1 MTVDARAAARRPL
14 HLAVGGALVVATALI
29 PSAESVAADQTSEV
43 TIPYT
48 CQFPS
53 GAEKADVTIKAVL
66 PVSAG
71 TGEVIRPADVSVEVS
86 LERSALVR
94 FTALEATTL
103 SAVAELTVR
112 NSVGE
117 HAADASWQQLEA
129 PAVDLPAEG
138 EGEGE
143 EQGDG
148 EGDGQ
153 GAGGVVLTATGD
165 VPTVAFGSPGRATIT
180 PAGLGLTLA
189 SFTQDGTPTSPPE
202 LAVTCEPADDEERP
216 LARITVRDSTGP
228 AAPSPSDPAPG
239 EGASEPP
246 AKPDRPAPGLDP
258 DAHRKIDDLT
268 EARLEALDDEDPG
281 SCPIEIPPEWVM
293 TTAETYA
300 AGYANAVKLD
310 GAAALGPAFMKVV
323 LNKRYINDSCASTV
337 DVTSEVEFEYEGK
350 RQLPPTKATF
360 LSYGFMPTTATMV
373 LEQVGPPAVVQT
385 HTVTNT
391 PTYPEESTVT
401 AQLSMRL
408 YDVKVNGVPLDVGP
422 DCRTERPFEQVLKG
436 YGQSYP
442 PAGYLVAYGGNL
454 TGYAHI
460 PPFQGCGVGE
470 DLDPLFTSAISSV
483 GKKADNYT
491 KMTQAPLCVA
501 TNPEGPDCPPKV
513 PKPER

>member
-1 MTVDARAAARRPL
+1 MTVDVRAVARRPL
-14 HLAVGGALVVATALI
+14 HLALGGALVVATALI

-43 TIPYT
+43 TLPYT
-48 CQFPS
+48 CPFPS
-53 GAEKADVTIKAVL
+53 GPEKVEVAVKAVL
-66 PVSAG
+66 PVSAR
-71 TGEVIRPADVSVEVS
+71 TEETIRPGDVSVDVS
-86 LERSALVR
+86 LARSALAQ
-94 FTALEATTL
+94 FTALEAATL

-112 NSVGE
+112 NTVGE
-117 HAADASWQQLEA
+117 HTADASWQQLEA
-129 PAVDLPAEG
+129 PAVPLPPEG
-138 EGEGE
+138 EDE
-143 EQGDG
+143 D
-148 EGDGQ
+148 
-153 GAGGVVLTATGD
+153 GVVFTATGD
-165 VPTVAFGSPGRATIT
+165 VPTVAFGSPGRATIA
-180 PAGLGLTLA
+180 PAALSLTLA
-189 SFTQDGTPTSPPE
+189 SFTEDGAPTTPPE
-202 LAVTCEPADDEERP
+202 LTVVCERADDEERP
-216 LARITVRDSTGP
+216 LARITVRDSAGP
-228 AAPSPSDPAPG
+228 TTPAPTPDAPDTPVPG
-239 EGASEPP
+239 EDDAAEPP

-258 DAHRKIDDLT
+258 DAHRRIDDLT
-268 EARLEALDDEDPG
+268 EARLEALDDPDPG

-442 PAGYLVAYGGNL
+442 PAGYLVATGGNL

-460 PPFQGCGVGE
+460 PPFKGCGVGE
-470 DLDPLFTSAISSV
+470 NLDPLFTSAISSV

-501 TNPEGPDCPPKV
+501 TNPDGPDCPPKV

>member
-1 MTVDARAAARRPL
+1 MTVDARATARRPL
-14 HLAVGGALVVATALI
+14 HLAVGGALLVATALI
-29 PSAESVAADQTSEV
+29 PGAESVAADQTSEITV
-43 TIPYT
+43 PYT
-48 CQFPS
+48 CVFPS
-53 GAEKADVTIKAVL
+53 GEEKADVVIKAVL
-66 PVSAG
+66 PVSAA
-71 TGEVIRPADVSVEVS
+71 TGEEIRPGDVSVEVG
-86 LERSALVR
+86 LEQSALDR
-94 FTALEATTL
+94 FTALEASTL

-112 NSVGE
+112 NTVGE
-117 HAADASWQQLEA
+117 HSADASWAGLQA
-129 PAVDLPAEG
+129 SAVPLPAEG
-138 EGEGE
+138 
-143 EQGDG
+143 
-148 EGDGQ
+148 
-153 GAGGVVLTATGD
+153 GVVLAATGD
-165 VPTVAFGSPGRATIT
+165 VPTVAFGSPGRATIA

-189 SFTQDGTPTSPPE
+189 SFTEDGTPTTPAE
-202 LAVTCEPADDEERP
+202 LTVACEPADDEERP
-216 LARITVRDSTGP
+216 LARVTVRDG
-228 AAPSPSDPAPG
+228 AAPATPAPGPSAPAPG
-239 EGASEPP
+239 ENTSEPP
-246 AKPDRPAPGLDP
+246 ARPGRPAPGLAP
-258 DAHRKIDDLT
+258 DARQKIDDLT
-268 EARLEALDDEDPG
+268 EERLAALDDEDPG

-300 AGYANAVKLD
+300 AGYANAEKLG

-350 RQLPPTKATF
+350 RQLPPARATF

-408 YDVKVNGVPLDVGP
+408 YDVEVNGVPLDVGP
-422 DCRTERPFEQVLKG
+422 DCRTVRPFEQVLKG

-442 PAGYLVAYGGNL
+442 PAGYLVATGGSL
-454 TGYAHI
+454 TGHAHI

-470 DLDPLFTSAISSV
+470 NLDPLLTSAISSV

-501 TNPEGPDCPPKV
+501 TNPDGPDCPPKV
-513 PKPER
+513 PDPER

>member
-1 MTVDARAAARRPL
+1 MTLDARAAARRPL

-43 TIPYT
+43 TIPYA

-53 GAEKADVTIKAVL
+53 GPEKADVAVKAVL
-66 PVSAG
+66 PVSAR
-71 TGEVIRPADVSVEVS
+71 TEETIRPGDVSVEVG
-86 LERSALVR
+86 LARSALTQ
-94 FTALEATTL
+94 FTALEASTL

-112 NSVGE
+112 NTVGE
-117 HAADASWQQLEA
+117 HSADASWQQLEA
-129 PAVDLPAEG
+129 LAVALPPGG
-138 EGEGE
+138 EDE
-143 EQGDG
+143 D
-148 EGDGQ
+148 
-153 GAGGVVLTATGD
+153 GVVLTATGD
-165 VPTVAFGSPGRATIT
+165 VPTIAFGSPGPATIT
-180 PAGLGLTLA
+180 PAALSLTLA
-189 SFTQDGTPTSPPE
+189 SFTEDGTPTSPPE
-202 LAVTCEPADDEERP
+202 LTVVCEPADDEEHP
-216 LARITVRDSTGP
+216 LARITVRDSAGP
-228 AAPSPSDPAPG
+228 RPPTPGPDAPTPG
-239 EGASEPP
+239 EEAADPPDEP
-246 AKPDRPAPGLDP
+246 ARPAPGLDP

-323 LNKRYINDSCASTV
+323 LNKRYVNDSCASTV
-337 DVTSEVEFEYEGK
+337 DVTSEVEFAYEGK

-401 AQLSMRL
+401 AHLSMRL

-422 DCRTERPFEQVLKG
+422 DCRTERPFQQVLKG

-442 PAGYLVAYGGNL
+442 PAGYLVATGGNL

-460 PPFQGCGVGE
+460 PPFKGCGVGE
-470 DLDPLFTSAISSV
+470 NLDPLFTSAISSV

-501 TNPEGPDCPPKV
+501 TNPDGPDCPPKV

>member
-48 CQFPS
+48 CLFPS
-53 GAEKADVTIKAVL
+53 GPEKVDVVIKAVL
-66 PVSAG
+66 PVSAR
-71 TGEVIRPADVSVEVS
+71 TGQEIRPGDVSVEAG
-86 LERSALVR
+86 LEQSALAR
-94 FTALEATTL
+94 FTALEASTL

-112 NSVGE
+112 NTIGE
-117 HAADASWQQLEA
+117 HTADASWQELRA
-129 PAVDLPAEG
+129 PAVALPTTG
-138 EGEGE
+138 EGEGGE
-143 EQGDG
+143 EAGG
-148 EGDGQ
+148 E
-153 GAGGVVLTATGD
+153 GGVVLAATGD
-165 VPTVAFGSPGRATIT
+165 VPTVAFGSPGRATVT
-180 PAGLGLTLA
+180 PAALNLTLA
-189 SFTQDGTPTSPPE
+189 SFTQDGTPTSPPKFTV
-202 LAVTCEPADDEERP
+202 ACEPADDEERP
-216 LARITVRDSTGP
+216 LAGITVRDGAGP
-228 AAPSPSDPAPG
+228 TAPAPGPSDPAPG
-239 EGASEPP
+239 EGTSGPP
-246 AKPDRPAPGLDP
+246 AKPTRPAPGLDP

-268 EARLEALDDEDPG
+268 EARLDALDDEDPG

-337 DVTSEVEFEYEGK
+337 DVTSEVQFEYEGK

-422 DCRTERPFEQVLKG
+422 NCRTERPFEQVLKG

-460 PPFQGCGVGE
+460 PPFKGCGVGE

-501 TNPEGPDCPPKV
+501 TNPDGPDCPPKV
-513 PKPER
+513 PEPER